1 MTYLSLKPQGR
12 FVRGPRRSALYDLG
26 IKRIYPLDEWTS
38 RLVADSLAGRPLERV
53 LQEMGV
59 RGAGARRLVTQ
70 ALSKHPLLVATLKPT
85 GGSGRGGWRSLAPT
99 SPPAAATP
107 VTAATG
113 ASTPP
118 MKRLPMAPASA
129 PITRRRLEFLWL
141 ELTERCNLRCV
152 HCYAGSGP
160 GLEDGP
166 MRTGDH
172 LRVLR
177 EAAAAGCRQV
187 QFNGGEAL
195 LDPDLPALVDEAR
208 ALGYELIEVYS
219 NATLLNAER
228 VRFLRARGVRVAV
241 SFYSHREEVHEAIT
255 QVPGSFRRTL
265 EAIRALVQSGVPVR
279 AGLIRMRLNQDDVEA
294 AKDLLASLGVG
305 REKIAVDDVRP
316 AGRGCGDSLV
326 PGDGRVQ
333 LTSPP
338 TGHAIELEVD
348 GEPGCRTCW
357 SGRIAVAPS
366 GEVFPCIF
374 SRELPAGNVL
384 RTPLPTVIEGSA
396 LQDLWSIDKAQI
408 PVCRDCEFR
417 YGCFDCRALAY
428 KQTGQL
434 RSKPPSCKYDPYNG
448 TWENPAADASL
459 PLPEEAA
466 VPVRAADLRWETTG
480 EVGLLYS
487 RARQVLVA
495 VNRVAAEI
503 LGKMDGR
510 RSLRRIARDLARR
523 YGTSEPAVRR
533 DVRALVRELA
543 GLGLVELRA
552 A

>member
-1 MTYLSLKPQGR
+1 
-12 FVRGPRRSALYDLG
+12 
-26 IKRIYPLDEWTS
+26 
-38 RLVADSLAGRPLERV
+38 
-53 LQEMGV
+53 
-59 RGAGARRLVTQ
+59 
-70 ALSKHPLLVATLKPT
+70 
-85 GGSGRGGWRSLAPT
+85 
-99 SPPAAATP
+99 
-107 VTAATG
+107 
-113 ASTPP
+113 
-118 MKRLPMAPASA
+118 
-129 PITRRRLEFLWL
+129 
-141 ELTERCNLRCV
+141 
-152 HCYAGSGP
+152 
-160 GLEDGP
+160 
-166 MRTGDH
+166 
-172 LRVLR
+172 
-177 EAAAAGCRQV
+177 
-187 QFNGGEAL
+187 
-195 LDPDLPALVDEAR
+195 
-208 ALGYELIEVYS
+208 
-219 NATLLNAER
+219 
-228 VRFLRARGVRVAV
+228 VRVAV

-533 DVRALVRELA
+533 EVRALVRELA